1 MKAVLKWKYK
11 MLHVY
16 MRKEERYKMNN
27 LSSHFMKLKK
37 EEKIKSRVRKKAP
50 VKITVEINEI

>member
-1 MKAVLKWKYK
+1 
-11 MLHVY
+11 